1 MNALMKFFGKYLN
14 TWDEI
19 CLDENA
25 RLRTNSIVFYFAI
38 AVIGAFMAI
47 VNHDSIS
54 TFIAT
59 SGIILAVM
67 SVLFA
72 VLQMRDR
79 RFSVVLSI
87 IYFCYVLVLSV
98 GFILTSGERDFSLMW
113 LMIFP
118 YVAWLVFNEVMALL
132 FSALLLTITV
142 VLLFY
147 PLDGQFFRIT
157 YEPDFKNNFIAI
169 MCFVFISAL
178 LSDLIRMKTRQKLLA
193 ITEKLQ
199 KRAYEDSLT
208 GIGNRHDFE
217 RFLENG
223 GAQSDKEAWYAVVD
237 IDYFKL
243 INDSWGHATGD
254 EVLKTIG
261 DVLRNSIRDCD
272 KVFRWG
278 GDEFLIVINEMHAEH
293 FEKYLNRIREQI
305 EEMQFAPENG
315 AQIHLTT
322 SIGGTR
328 GYKNEPSGDCIR
340 RADECLYEAKRKG
353 RNRVVVHEN
362 ARIDPAQA

>member
-1 MNALMKFFGKYLN
+1 MNAIKKFLGKYLN

-19 CLDENA
+19 CLDDNA

-38 AVIGAFMAI
+38 ATIGIIMAI

-54 TFIAT
+54 TFVYASGVVLAT
-59 SGIILAVM
+59 M
-67 SVLFA
+67 SLLFA

-79 RFSVVLSI
+79 RFSVVLSA
-87 IYFCYVLVLSV
+87 IYFCYILVLST
-98 GFILTSGERDFSLMW
+98 GFILTSGEQDFSLMW

-132 FSALLLTITV
+132 FSALLLAITL
-142 VLLFY
+142 VLLFF
-147 PLDGQFFRIT
+147 PIEGVFFRIA
-157 YEPDFKNNFIAI
+157 YESDFKHNFVAI
-169 MCFVFISAL
+169 MCFVFVSAL

-193 ITEKLQ
+193 ITAKLR

-217 RFLENG
+217 QFLENG
-223 GAQSDKEAWYAVVD
+223 DAQCAEEVYYAVVD

-254 EVLKTIG
+254 EVLKAIG

-278 GDEFLIVINEMHAEH
+278 GDEFLIVLDRMPAGH
-293 FEKYLNRIREQI
+293 FEKYLNRIRENV
-305 EEMQFAPENG
+305 EEMQYTPDDTVR
-315 AQIHLTT
+315 ISLTA

-328 GYKNEPSGDCIR
+328 GRRNEPSGGCIR

-353 RNRVVVHEN
+353 RNRVVVYEN
-362 ARIDPAQA
+362 LKDGSTA